1 MALNPGTRL
10 GPYEVVAAIGAGGMG
25 EVYRARDT
33 RLGRD
38 VALKLL
44 PPALSADPDR
54 LRRFEREAKTLA
66 ALNHPHIAQIYGVET
81 MSTGGRDIPAIAMEL
96 VEGRTLERLIG
107 EASFD
112 VSDALPIA
120 AQIADAL
127 EAAHDAGIV
136 HRDLKPANIILK
148 GAWGPTPTR
157 LPDGGRSPTLATAD
171 VAGCTVKLVDF
182 GLAKAPGLER
192 MGATAEG
199 SGGHGGRGDDGHVAG
214 KDRGRHD
221 PRHGG
226 LHEPGTGAGAASPID
241 ARTSGPSAPCCSRC

>member
-1 MALNPGTRL
+1 MGV
-10 GPYEVVAAIGAGGMG
+10 GPHSPWSKEDDLAHSRGADGSESRYSPRSVRSVAAIGAGGMG

-66 ALNHPHIAQIYGVET
+66 ALNHPNIAQIYGVET
-81 MSTGGRDIPAIAMEL
+81 MPTGERDIPAIAMEF

-107 EASFD
+107 NKFE

-157 LPDGGRSPTLATAD
+157 LPDGSRSPTLASAD
-171 VAGCTVKLVDF
+171 VA
-182 GLAKAPGLER
+182 
-192 MGATAEG
+192 
-199 SGGHGGRGDDGHVAG
+199 
-214 KDRGRHD
+214 
-221 PRHGG
+221 
-226 LHEPGTGAGAASPID
+226 AA
-241 ARTSGPSAPCCSRC
+241 R